1 MGNKLRFDPASLQG
15 TAGRLA
21 EATAAIQAEL
31 DALEAEADTLIDRWS
46 GEAADA
52 YRSAQQQ
59 WNASLKNMNS
69 VLRSSALAAD
79 ASAARYATARA
90 KVAERWA

>member
-1 MGNKLRFDPASLQG
+1 MGNTLRFDPASLQG

-31 DALEAEADTLIDRWS
+31 DALEAEADTLIGRWS

-79 ASAARYATARA
+79 ASAARYAAARA

>member
-31 DALEAEADTLIDRWS
+31 TALEAEADTLIDRWS

-79 ASAARYATARA
+79 ASAARYATAQA